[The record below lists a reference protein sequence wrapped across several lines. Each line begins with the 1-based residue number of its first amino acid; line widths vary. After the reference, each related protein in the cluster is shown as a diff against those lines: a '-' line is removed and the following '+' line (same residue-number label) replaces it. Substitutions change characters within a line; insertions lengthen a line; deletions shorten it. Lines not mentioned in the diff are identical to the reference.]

1 MSYYKPDNK
10 VENPL
15 AYKGY
20 DEDPFECDEYDE
32 EEEELDEDMEARLD
46 REFRELIMEQFNK
59 RIFGG
64 EDDDNDDND

>member
-20 DEDPFECDEYDE
+20 DEDLFEYDEYDE
-32 EEEELDEDMEARLD
+32 DEEELDEDMEARLD
-46 REFRELIMEQFNK
+46 REFRELMNKHYFNK
-59 RIFGG
+59 LLGG
-64 EDDDNDDND
+64 KK